1 MRLRPPPNLKQPG
14 TGCPILNAP
23 SAFRVGKRKRRNGL
37 ASPVLLA
44 AAPSFAR
51 SWLEGWECAKKA
63 DGLHGD
69 PTTRIPEGCNENSP
83 GRSLSA
89 ALADDKRSPG
99 KRAQKEIREPR
110 RGDRTGPGSTVLL
123 AAAPSF
129 ERSWLEGWESTLLK
143 LTVSAAA
150 LLALAGCKPV
160 GPNYKQPAYQ
170 PPAAYK
176 EAGASSVVVP
186 PPNPQGGG
194 WQPANPSDGLL
205 KGNWWEIYQDP
216 QLNRLEDR
224 IATTNVQLRQALE
237 TYQAARDQVSAVRAN
252 LFPTVNGAVSETP
265 EKVSSNQPLFNKS
278 ANANTT
284 YYNNLVIGAQA
295 SWEPDFWGRIRRS
308 VEQARANA
316 QASAADLANVDLTLH
331 AEMAADYFALRGLDS
346 EIRLLTDT
354 VADLEQ
360 QLTLT
365 RQRLAGGVS
374 TDVDVAQ
381 AQTQLDT
388 VRAQLTDL
396 GVARAQYEHAIGTL
410 ANYDLS
416 QFSIPPSPLDLP
428 LPKIPLGVPSQ
439 LLERRPDI
447 AAAERLTAAANA
459 QIGIAVSAYYPTI
472 SLSATGGFQSTNP
485 GTWIQGP
492 SSMWTLGAQAAELLF
507 DAGQRHALT
516 AQARHAYDAQADG
529 YRNTVFSAFQDV
541 EDQLS
546 GLRILEQESG
556 QEAEAVAAAQH
567 SFDLSNARYK
577 GGVTSYLEVLTAEQ
591 TLLQD
596 QVTAISIESRQFGAS
611 VGLVRSLGGGWD
623 ITQLPK

>member
-1 MRLRPPPNLKQPG
+1 MNAGFSPCGIFSVNPFACAAFFRGLFSRAATPP
-14 TGCPILNAP
+14 
-23 SAFRVGKRKRRNGL
+23 R
-37 ASPVLLA
+37 
-44 AAPSFAR
+44 
-51 SWLEGWECAKKA
+51 
-63 DGLHGD
+63 
-69 PTTRIPEGCNENSP
+69 TTRASVSERP
-83 GRSLSA
+83 
-89 ALADDKRSPG
+89 
-99 KRAQKEIREPR
+99 RACTYLNRI
-110 RGDRTGPGSTVLL
+110 
-123 AAAPSF
+123 AP
-129 ERSWLEGWESTLLK
+129 
-143 LTVSAAA
+143 AAA
-150 LLALAGCKPV
+150 LLALTALAGCKPV

-176 EAGASSVVVP
+176 ETGASSVTP

-194 WQPANPSDGLL
+194 WQPANPSDGML

-237 TYQAARDQVSAVRAN
+237 TYQAAREQVAVARAN
-252 LFPTVNGAVSETP
+252 LFPTVNGAVSENP

-278 ANANTT
+278 STTPTT
-284 YYNNLVIGAQA
+284 YYNNLAIGAQA
-295 SWEPDFWGRIRRS
+295 SWEPDFWGRIRRT

-316 QASAADLANVDLTLH
+316 QASAADLANVELTLH
-331 AEMAADYFALRGLDS
+331 AEMATDYFALRGLDS

-374 TDVDVAQ
+374 TEVDVAQ

-410 ANYDLS
+410 GNYDLS
-416 QFSIPPSPLDLP
+416 AFSIPPSPLDLP
-428 LPKIPLGVPSQ
+428 LPRIPLGVPSQ

-472 SLSATGGFQSTNP
+472 GLNASGGFQSTNA
-485 GTWIQGP
+485 GTWITGP

-516 AQARHAYDAQADG
+516 AQASHAYDAQADA
-529 YRNTVFSAFQDV
+529 YRNTVFSAFEDV

-546 GLRILEQESG
+546 GLRILEQESS

-577 GGVTSYLEVLTAEQ
+577 GGVTSYLEVLTAEA
-591 TLLQD
+591 TLLENQR
-596 QVTAISIESRQFGAS
+596 TAIDIESRQFASS
-611 VGLVRSLGGGWD
+611 VGLVRALGGGWD
-623 ITQLPK
+623 VTQLPK